1 MAHYFIFPEKD
12 STIFSHPSEQTTN
25 AGIDEILSIQSR
37 LSNLDGNHF
46 PSRAL
51 IQFKQSEIDDVINN
65 IVWIYDMDRDYFVID
80 NLKLKK
86 TPILTQH
93 SYIVVNKDSDTFLH
107 NHIDEYDL
115 HNSPDLTA
123 LIPIV
128 GDKDSFIEFFYE
140 SGRKRHMRQRVN
152 LFKEEI
158 ILFNSELKH
167 RLIINKLHKNLV
179 FLSLKMQLIS

>member
-1 MAHYFIFPEKD
+1 MFVK
-12 STIFSHPSEQTTN
+12 STLVEQFVSLKKINTKYLP
-25 AGIDEILSIQSR
+25 IDFELLKKEGLKS
-37 LSNLDGNHF
+37 
-46 PSRAL
+46 
-51 IQFKQSEIDDVINN
+51 FKQRRVLNNNKFSPYKNYYQADVNNN
-65 IVWIYDMDRDYFVID
+65 IIWIYDMVRDFFVVD
-80 NLKLKK
+80 NPKLEK

>member
-1 MAHYFIFPEKD
+1 MFVKN
-12 STIFSHPSEQTTN
+12 TLVEQFVSLKKINTEYLP
-25 AGIDEILSIQSR
+25 IDFEFLKKEGLES
-37 LSNLDGNHF
+37 
-46 PSRAL
+46 
-51 IQFKQSEIDDVINN
+51 FKQRKTLNNNKFSPYKNYYQADVNNN
-65 IVWIYDMDRDYFVID
+65 IVWIYDMIRDFYVVA
-80 NLKLKK
+80 NLESKK
-86 TPILTQH
+86 TPILTQF
-93 SYIVVNKDSDTFLH
+93 SYIIVNKDSDTFLH

-140 SGRKRHMRQRVN
+140 SGRKRHMRQRVS
-152 LFKEEI
+152 LFEQEV

-167 RLIINKLHKNLV
+167 RLIINKHHKNLI

>member
-1 MAHYFIFPEKD
+1 MFVKNTLVEQSVLLKKINTKYLPIDFEFIKN
-12 STIFSHPSEQTTN
+12 S
-25 AGIDEILSIQSR
+25 
-37 LSNLDGNHF
+37 
-46 PSRAL
+46 AL
-51 IQFKQSEIDDVINN
+51 ESFKQRRVLNNNKFSPYKNYYQADVNNN
-65 IVWIYDMDRDYFVID
+65 IIWIYDMIRDFYVVS

-107 NHIDEYDL
+107 DHIDQYDL

-128 GDKDSFIEFFYE
+128 GDEDSFVEFFYE
-140 SGRKRHMRQRVN
+140 SGRKRHMRQRVS
-152 LFKEEI
+152 LFEKEV

-167 RLIINKLHKNLV
+167 RFIIDKHHENLI
-179 FLSLKMQLIS
+179 FLCLKMQLIS